1 LVKKKRCLG
10 ITDTT
15 LRDGQQ
21 SLLATRM
28 CLEDMLPICEKLD
41 QAGFYSIEVWGG
53 ATFDSCLRFL
63 KEDPWER
70 LSTLRKHLRT
80 PLQML
85 LRGQNIVG
93 YRHYPDDVLTEFIKM
108 AIHHGLDIFRIFD
121 ALNDVRN
128 VQKAIETVKKEGA
141 HAQGTV
147 VYTISPFHNNEY
159 YVKVAKTLENMG
171 ADSICIKDMAG
182 LLAPQPAYDLIRILK
197 SKIKTPLQLHC
208 HYSSGL
214 APMAYLRAIEAGVD
228 MVDCA
233 ISTMAM
239 QSSLPSVETIAV
251 ALKDTPYETDLDL
264 KLLYEISEYFK
275 EIRKKYSEFD
285 VSPKSSDVNVMTYQI
300 PGGMISNFITQLSGL
315 DALHRLPEVLMELQQ
330 VRKDF
335 GYPPLV
341 TPTSQIIGA
350 QAVSNVLFGRY
361 LLVTSEV
368 RKYLLGYYG
377 QPPAPVD
384 KRIRKQIIGHENII
398 SCRPADLLEPGMPA
412 ARLEAGPYMEK
423 EEDVLSVA
431 LFPEIAI
438 EFLQERLSGKTK
450 IDFQLADVNMNYYPA

>member
-1 LVKKKRCLG
+1 MHRLE

-28 CLEDMLPICEKLD
+28 RLEDMLPICEKLD
-41 QAGFYSIEVWGG
+41 QAGFHSLEVWGG

-70 LSTLRKHLRT
+70 LSALRKHLKT

-85 LRGQNIVG
+85 LRGQNLVG
-93 YRHYPDDVLTEFIKM
+93 YKHHPDDVLNEFIKM
-108 AIHHGLDIFRIFD
+108 SVFHGIDIFRVFD

-128 VQKAIETVKKEGA
+128 VQKAVEAVKKEGA

-197 SKIKTPLQLHC
+197 SKIKIPLQLHC
-208 HYSSGL
+208 HCSSGL

-228 MVDCA
+228 VIDCA

-239 QSSLPSVETIAV
+239 QSSLPSTETIAV
-251 ALKDTPYETDLDL
+251 ALKDTPYETAFDLE
-264 KLLYEISEYFK
+264 LLYEISEYFK
-275 EIRKKYSEFD
+275 EVRKKYSEFD
-285 VSPKSSDVNVMTYQI
+285 VSPKSSDTNVMVYQI

-315 DALHRLPEVLMELQQ
+315 DALHRLPEVLVELLL

-368 RKYLLGYYG
+368 KRYMLGYYG
-377 QPPAPVD
+377 QPPAPVNED
-384 KRIRKQIIGHENII
+384 VRKQIIGQEKTI
-398 SCRPADLLEPGMPA
+398 SCRPADLLEPGLPA
-412 ARLEAGPYMEK
+412 ARSEAIPYMEK

-431 LFPEIAI
+431 LFPETAM
-438 EFLQERLSGKTK
+438 EFLQERLSRKTK
-450 IDFQLADVNMNYYPA
+450 IDFELADVNMNYYPA

>member
-1 LVKKKRCLG
+1 MAKNMHRLG

-28 CLEDMLPICEKLD
+28 RLEDMLPICEKLD
-41 QAGFYSIEVWGG
+41 QAGFHSMEVWGG

-70 LSTLRKHLRT
+70 LSTLRKHLKT

-85 LRGQNIVG
+85 LRGQNLVG
-93 YRHYPDDVLTEFIKM
+93 YKHYPDDILTEFIKM
-108 AIHHGLDIFRIFD
+108 AVHHGLDIFRVFD

-128 VQKAIETVKKEGA
+128 VQKSIEAVKKEGA

-147 VYTISPFHNNEY
+147 VYTISPFHNNGY

-182 LLAPQPAYDLIRILK
+182 ILAPQPAYDLIRVLK
-197 SKIKTPLQLHC
+197 SKIKIPLQLHC

-214 APMAYLRAIEAGVD
+214 APMTYLRAIEAGVD
-228 MVDCA
+228 VIDCA
-233 ISTMAM
+233 ISTLAM

-251 ALKDTPYETDLDL
+251 ALKDTPYETSFDM

-275 EIRKKYSEFD
+275 EVRKKYSEFD
-285 VSPKSSDVNVMTYQI
+285 VSPKSSDTNVMVYQI

-315 DALHRLPEVLMELQQ
+315 DALHRLPEVLVELLN

-350 QAVSNVLFGRY
+350 QAVSNILFGRY

-368 RKYLLGYYG
+368 RRYMLGYYG
-377 QPPAPVD
+377 QPPAPVNES
-384 KRIRKQIIGHENII
+384 IRKQIIGQEKTI
-398 SCRPADLLEPGMPA
+398 SCRPADLLEPGLPA
-412 ARLEAGPYMEK
+412 ARFEAGPYMEK

-431 LFPEIAI
+431 LFPEIAM
-438 EFLQERLSGKTK
+438 EFLQERLSRKIK

>member
-1 LVKKKRCLG
+1 LAKKKYGLG

-28 CLEDMLPICEKLD
+28 RLEDMLPICEKLD
-41 QAGFYSIEVWGG
+41 QAGFHSLEVWGG

-70 LSTLRKHLRT
+70 LSTLRKHLKT

-85 LRGQNIVG
+85 LRGQNLVG
-93 YRHYPDDVLTEFIKM
+93 YKHYPDDVLKEFIKM
-108 AIHHGLDIFRIFD
+108 TVYHGMDIFRIFD

-128 VQKAIETVKKEGA
+128 VQKAIETVRKEGA

-159 YVKVAKTLENMG
+159 YVKIARNLENMG

-182 LLAPQPAYDLIRILK
+182 LLTPRSAYDLVRILK
-197 SKIKTPLQLHC
+197 SKIKIPLHLHC

-228 MVDCA
+228 VVDCA

-251 ALKDTPYETDLDL
+251 ALKDTPYETAFDL
-264 KLLYEISEYFK
+264 KLLCEISEYFK
-275 EIRKKYSEFD
+275 EVRNKYSEFD
-285 VSPKSSDVNVMTYQI
+285 VSPKSCDINVMVYQI
-300 PGGMISNFITQLSGL
+300 PGGMISNFITQLAGL
-315 DALHRLPEVLMELQQ
+315 DALNRLPEVLVELQQ

-341 TPTSQIIGA
+341 TPASQIIGA

-361 LLVTSEV
+361 LLVTNEV
-368 RKYLLGYYG
+368 KRYMLGYYG
-377 QPPAPVD
+377 QPPAPVHESV
-384 KRIRKQIIGHENII
+384 RKQITGQDRAI
-398 SCRPADLLEPGMPA
+398 SCRPADLLEPGLPD

-423 EEDVLSVA
+423 EEDVLSIA
-431 LFPEIAI
+431 LFPETAM
-438 EFLQERLSGKTK
+438 EFLQERLTRKTK
-450 IDFQLADVNMNYYPA
+450 IDSQLADVNMNYYPA